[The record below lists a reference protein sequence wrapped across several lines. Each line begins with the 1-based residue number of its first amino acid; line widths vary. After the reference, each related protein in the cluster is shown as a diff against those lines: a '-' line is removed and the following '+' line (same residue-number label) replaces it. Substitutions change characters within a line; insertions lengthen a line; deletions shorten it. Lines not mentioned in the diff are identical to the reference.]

1 MRKLLDLINELD
13 KITEYNTNAQNIL
26 HSYTLTIKDQEE
38 KSRKQS
44 HLPL

>member
-1 MRKLLDLINELD
+1 MRKLRDLINELD
-13 KITEYNTNAQNIL
+13 KITEYKTNAQNIL
-26 HSYTLTIKDQEE
+26 HSYTLTIDQEE